1 MRSVELALGRRM
13 LKNTNRNKIKAVN
26 RAFLQLCCVI
36 SETFKVLR
44 SSQIGFLCHNL
55 PGVEKLIILSLSWGN
70 LEPVI
75 FLLLD
80 LTRSQ
85 GGSDRQVK
93 FFANKI
99 AMMTLEKVT
108 KTQCS
113 SIGSSEFFL
122 LRMQLRISVFA

>member
-1 MRSVELALGRRM
+1 M